1 MGGIMMQEQSGIKN
15 FWNWM
20 WQLHDQAKD
29 LMSFAV
35 TGNPEKVKPKED
47 DRKQAGNGSDSN
59 QPANGSGGSGSS
71 FDTRQKIGIILGP
84 LLFIV
89 TLLFFEPEGL
99 SSSAVAIL
107 ASTLWIATWWITEAV
122 PIPATSLLPLILFPL
137 TGGLSGDATASSYGD
152 NTIFLFMGGFLIALA
167 MQKWNLHKR
176 IALFIIS
183 LVGTSTEMIVLGFM
197 LATGLLSMWISNT
210 ATSMMMVPIGLAVI
224 YQASEQLKKEGEGQV
239 DHSSFNFGK
248 VVMLGIAYSASIGG
262 LATIIGTPPN
272 TIFAAVVSETYNI
285 EISFAGWM
293 AFGVPLSIIFLGIAW
308 VYLVKVAFPMKIKQ
322 LPGGREVIDNERR
335 GLGEMS
341 VEEKIVLSVFG
352 VTALAWISRSF
363 ILVPYVSGNI
373 DDTIIAMT
381 AAIILFLIP
390 SISKKGDFILDW
402 NTAKGLPWGILL
414 LFGAGLAIAAGF
426 QETGLAEWIGNQLT
440 ILEGVSLFLILAC
453 VIAMVIFL
461 TEITSNTA
469 TATMMFPI
477 MASLASALS
486 VHPYSLMIGAG
497 VAASCA
503 FMLPV
508 ATPPNAVVFGSGYLR
523 IPDMAKAGFL
533 LNILAIVL
541 ATLAIYFYL
550 PIVWDID
557 LTTFP
562 QKFSQ

>member
-1 MGGIMMQEQSGIKN
+1 MQEQSGIKS

-47 DRKQAGNGSDSN
+47 DRKQAGNGSGPN

-71 FDTRQKIGIILGP
+71 FDTRQKVGIILGP

-99 SSSAVAIL
+99 SGSAVAIL

-285 EISFAGWM
+285 EVSFAGWM
-293 AFGVPLSIIFLGIAW
+293 AFGVPLSLIFLGIAW
-308 VYLVKVAFPMKIKQ
+308 VYLVKMAFPMKIKQ
-322 LPGGREVIDNERR
+322 LPGGREVIDKERR

-341 VEEKIVLSVFG
+341 VEEKIVLTVFG

-363 ILVPYVSGNI
+363 LLVPYVSGNI
-373 DDTIIAMT
+373 NDTIIAMT

-402 NTAKGLPWGILL
+402 GTAKGLPWGILL

-533 LNILAIVL
+533 LNVFAVVL
-541 ATLAIYFYL
+541 VTLAIYFYL

-557 LTTFP
+557 LTSFP